1 MKRDTTVGFAY
12 LGVHLLLLGFVA
24 FPTVVLA
31 GGKDYPIQGTV
42 IALGTGQETT
52 GGASTAVTGGSNSVV
67 THVHRTYT
75 VKTSTRI
82 FVLECPHWM
91 DGFHI
96 HAPSECG
103 GKKKIEIGDTIRF
116 RVEKNRAHVLTA
128 EGKEEKLGVVSEAM
142 SEAGNAVPATS
153 QQP

>member
-1 MKRDTTVGFAY
+1 MKRDTTVGFRC
-12 LGVHLLLLGFVA
+12 LGVHLLLLGFIA

-31 GGKDYPIQGTV
+31 EGKEYPMQGTV
-42 IALGTGQETT
+42 IALGTSQETT
-52 GGASTAVTGGSNSVV
+52 GGGSITGGEGSTSVV
-67 THVHRTYT
+67 SHVHRTYT
-75 VKTSTRI
+75 VKTSTRV

-103 GKKKIEIGDTIRF
+103 GKKKIEIGDAIRF

-142 SEAGNAVPATS
+142 KEDGNTVPATS